1 MTGLEKITEK
11 ILLESQK
18 NCEKILE
25 NGTAQVKEILSN
37 AKIVADEKAK
47 EIIDSA
53 EAEGARK
60 NAIAKSSA
68 ESITRNR
75 YLEIRNAILNDI
87 ISAAYETVERLSDD
101 EYFELIKKLCYKHIQ
116 TGECTMHMSGS
127 DLFRLPQDFEDEIN
141 SVIFEKGAVHV
152 SETPADIE
160 NGFILVYDGF
170 EVNCTFR
177 AIFDES
183 MENLKFTLSKELF
196 N

>member
-1 MTGLEKITEK
+1 MTGIEKITER
-11 ILLESQK
+11 ILLEAQK
-18 NCEKILE
+18 SCEQILAD
-25 NGTAQVKEILSN
+25 GALKVKEILAQ
-37 AKIVADEKAK
+37 AKIDGDSKAK
-47 EIIDSA
+47 EIVDFA
-53 EAEGARK
+53 EAQAAKK

-87 ISAAYETVERLSDD
+87 ISAAYETIERLSDE

-116 TGECTMHMSGS
+116 NGECVMYMNGT
-127 DLFRLPQDFEDEIN
+127 DLFRLPKNFEDEIN
-141 SVIFEKGAVHV
+141 SEVFEKGAVHV
-152 SETPADIE
+152 SDSPVDIE
-160 NGFILVYDGF
+160 NGFILVYEGF

-196 N
+196 S